1 MLKKVNW
8 GSLILLSG
16 FLLLNLAASI
26 CFKEG
31 GTDAAHRLHYFI
43 GGNLLGISS
52 TALMMGL
59 YKRMNVNMAMVLA
72 TCGSSVVVQLTFW
85 RLYHTPLTGLQV
97 AGIALTVLGTAI
109 ATGVGRASPKTEA
122 A

>member
-1 MLKKVNW
+1 MANR
-8 GSLILLSG
+8 GSLILLAG

-31 GTDAAHRLHYFI
+31 GTDSAHRLHYFI
-43 GGNLLGISS
+43 GGNVLGISS

-59 YKRMNVNMAMVLA
+59 YKRMNVNLAMVLG
-72 TCGSSVVVQLTFW
+72 TCGSSVLVQLVFW

-97 AGIALTVLGTAI
+97 AGIALTIVGTAI
-109 ATGVGRASPKTEA
+109 ATGTGSSSRKTEA
-122 A
+122 T